1 MGETVAG
8 GTVGFDQATA
18 LNESHPFSWVRPFG
32 CGAELIHERL
42 PSMKVT
48 HFHG

>member
-18 LNESHPFSWVRPFG
+18 LNESHPFSWVRLYLPIIPALF
-32 CGAELIHERL
+32 ALV